1 MSKES
6 LIESPVNH
14 MQPEFFNTP
23 VNVHI
28 DPFPSR
34 QRSWYCLAYHYIS
47 QAGFHTTE
55 ILFLISH

>member
-1 MSKES
+1 M
-6 LIESPVNH
+6 NH

-23 VNVHI
+23 VDEHI

-34 QRSWYCLAYHYIS
+34 QQSWYRLAYHHVS
-47 QAGFHTTE
+47 QAAFHTTE